1 MSKQTEEESSNFFI
15 FGDREIFPIGY
26 VDELKRGATKE
37 TDLGVFKMSNGDL
50 SLPAKY
56 RDKLRTWIPKDVSN
70 KSGGVYYNPT
80 FEQVL
85 IFFGELHFGAKW
97 NSELNIFIEDDESQ
111 KWRAEDHKAKLKI
124 MRTFP
129 AMNVSGFKLMNHPEQ
144 DRFTY
149 ADEMKTKLISYE
161 GFDDDKHRF
170 YRGVVLA
177 YHSDKLKKLKIING
191 EVKLTEEDMEN
202 IFPDPKTTQ
211 QRLAL
216 RGAKVHFASEDVEET
231 DIALKNFKTI
241 KLPDGYP
248 YMQKYKDKLIA
259 LRVQKWKARI
269 TGAFQVFLINNM
281 VSTPY
286 DLTVGMEKKSAS
298 EKKEMMSDMV
308 SRYRRWGT
316 QYYTNEDFYKEEWT
330 DDLTGKKMSFAPNIW
345 EELADFP
352 YRGHK
357 RGLPRKYFPSE
368 KEDAYRKR
376 ASDLLASFTKN
387 APKGDWDVGKQP
399 PDTLLSKGTGIPS
412 YSKQGQNIDDLQI
425 RLALKFLETGQRHM
439 IVQKFHK
446 GKKVWKKL
454 EQSNDDGSVTEIKDI
469 VIDFIPDPDDE
480 QIHYNQTLKEYD
492 WGSPFTP
499 TAPASLFFRLA
510 ILTGWRKTE
519 ALTCPTREVS
529 EQFLEQKAD
538 GILKKGANPSGIFM
552 DDGNLNLA
560 FLTRKTQ
567 KTGDKYFHAI
577 IPPFS
582 SETMDTRETIALVMK
597 QAGLGKWESDQYF
610 IYTDMKDWHE
620 TEIKKLKENKPTDDK
635 QLKNWEKLL
644 KEHNEGLKEGGF
656 FEEDNPDWSPD
667 IKEFSAEEKKKFYP
681 AFTRRAKKGLKVIH
695 EKGVPSE
702 LVIGWEGQFY
712 PIDSPKEVKGSYPRS
727 FDLPTGDELEPL
739 EDDDMVNAY
748 LNYPLRECY
757 RMMEGAKLKILEN
770 TQITKQAMEDRAI
783 DTKIKLFDMDDSGW
797 ATICSSGCREKDIGT
812 EAKGEYSSDRM
823 SQDYLRY
830 KPALGQQYWVEKPNH
845 SMRHVFAQ
853 LWLSKSDWNFGV
865 VADRGHW
872 DTLDTLK
879 DHYGGMDSSKL
890 AGFMIQVL
898 AKDQV
903 GKSKDNQQMNKST
916 ANRIIKSGV
925 ATKMAKNLIK
935 ERESVEKQKKETG
948 VDTEK
953 SATEERKRD

>member
-1 MSKQTEEESSNFFI
+1 MSKQTEEQSSKFFI
-15 FGDREIFPIGY
+15 FGNREIFPIGY

-37 TDLGVFKMSNGDL
+37 TDLGVFKMSNGAL

-56 RDKLRTWIPKDVSN
+56 RDTLRTWIPKDVSN
-70 KSGGVYYNPT
+70 KNGGVFKEPT

-111 KWRAEDHKAKLKI
+111 KWRATNHKDKLKI

-129 AMNVSGFKLMNHPEQ
+129 AMNVSQTKLMNHPEQ
-144 DRFTY
+144 DRFKFS
-149 ADEMKTKLISYE
+149 DEMKTKLKSYE
-161 GFDDDKHRF
+161 GFDDDKHR
-170 YRGVVLA
+170 YYKGVVEA
-177 YHSDKLKKLKIING
+177 YNSDKLKKLKIING

-216 RGAKVHFASEDVEET
+216 RKPKAIFASEDVEET
-231 DIALKNFKTI
+231 DIALKNFKNI
-241 KLPDGYP
+241 KLPDGFP
-248 YMQKYKDKLIA
+248 YMQEYKNNLIK

-286 DLTVGMEKKSAS
+286 DLTVGMEKKTDN

-316 QYYTNEDFYKEEWT
+316 QYYTNEDFYKEEWI
-330 DDLTGKKMSFAPNIW
+330 DDLTGKKMSFASNIW

-352 YRGHK
+352 YRDHK
-357 RGLPRKYFPSE
+357 RGLPRKYFPE
-368 KEDAYRKR
+368 DKEDAYRKK
-376 ASDLLASFTKN
+376 ASDMLASFTKN
-387 APKGDWDVGKQP
+387 APKGNWDVGKVP
-399 PDTLLSKGTGIPS
+399 PDTILSKGTGKPS

-425 RLALKFLETGQRHM
+425 RLALKFLETGQRHKPA
-439 IVQKFHK
+439 QKLHK

-454 EQSNDDGSVTEIKDI
+454 EQYNDDGSVTEIKDI
-469 VIDFIPDPDDE
+469 VIDFVPDPTDE
-480 QIHYNQTLKEYD
+480 QIHYNHTLKEYE

-529 EQFLEQKAD
+529 EQYLEQVAD

-552 DDGNLNLA
+552 QDGNLNIA

-597 QAGLGKWESDQYF
+597 QAGLGKWKSDKYF
-610 IYTDMKDWHE
+610 IYTDD
-620 TEIKKLKENKPTDDK
+620 
-635 QLKNWEKLL
+635 
-644 KEHNEGLKEGGF
+644 GEGGF

-667 IKEFSAEEKKKFYP
+667 IEEFTVEERREFYP
-681 AFTRRAKKGLKVIH
+681 AFTRRGKKGLKVIH

-702 LVIGWEGQFY
+702 LIIGWDGQFY
-712 PIDSPKEVKGSYPRS
+712 PKDSPKDVKGKYPRS
-727 FDLPTGDELEPL
+727 FDLPTGDDLENL
-739 EDDDMVNAY
+739 EDADMVDAY

-757 RMMEGAKLKILEN
+757 RMMEGAKVKIFEN
-770 TQITKQAMEDRAI
+770 TQITKQAEKDREHDQSI
-783 DTKIKLFDMDDSGW
+783 KIFDMDDSGW
-797 ATICSSGCREKDIGT
+797 ATICSTGCSEKYIGT
-812 EAKGEYSSDRM
+812 EAKGEYSRERM
-823 SQDYLRY
+823 EQDYLRY
-830 KPALGQQYWVEKPNH
+830 NPALGQQYWIEKPNH

-879 DHYGGMDSSKL
+879 DHYGGMDTTKL

-903 GKSKDNQQMNKST
+903 GDQKDQQQMNKST
-916 ANRIIKSGV
+916 AKRIIKSGV
-925 ATKMAKNLIK
+925 ATKIAENLVK
-935 ERESVEKQKKETG
+935 ERESVEQQKKESG
-948 VDTEK
+948 DDSEK

>member
-1 MSKQTEEESSNFFI
+1 MSKQTEEQSSNFFI
-15 FGDREIFPIGY
+15 FGNREIFPIGY
-26 VDELKRGATKE
+26 VDELKSGATEKK
-37 TDLGVFKMSNGDL
+37 DLGVFKMSNGAL

-56 RDKLRTWIPKDVSN
+56 RDTLRTWIPKDVSN
-70 KSGGVYYNPT
+70 KNGGVFKEPT

-111 KWRAEDHKAKLKI
+111 KWRAFNHKDKLKI

-129 AMNVSGFKLMNHPEQ
+129 AMNVSQTKLMNHPEQ
-144 DRFTY
+144 DRFKFS
-149 ADEMKTKLISYE
+149 DEMKTKLKSYE
-161 GFDDDKHRF
+161 GFDDDKHR
-170 YRGVVLA
+170 YYKGVVEA
-177 YHSDKLKKLKIING
+177 YNSDKLKKLKIING

-216 RGAKVHFASEDVEET
+216 RKPKAIFASEDVEET
-231 DIALKNFKTI
+231 DIALKNFKNI
-241 KLPDGYP
+241 KLPDGFP
-248 YMQKYKDKLIA
+248 YMEEYKNNLIK
-259 LRVQKWKARI
+259 LRVTKWKARI
-269 TGAFQVFLINNM
+269 TGAFAVFLINNM

-286 DLTVGMEKKSAS
+286 DLTVGMEKKTDN

-316 QYYTNEDFYKEEWT
+316 EYYTNEDFYKEEWT

-345 EELADFP
+345 EELADYP
-352 YRGHK
+352 YREHK
-357 RGLPRKYFPSE
+357 RGLPRKYIGE
-368 KEDAYRKR
+368 KKEDAYRKK
-376 ASDLLASFTKN
+376 ASDMLASFTKN
-387 APKGDWDVGKQP
+387 APQGNWDVGKVP
-399 PDTLLSKGTGIPS
+399 PDTILSKGTGIAH
-412 YSKQGQNIDDLQI
+412 YSKQGQNIDDIQI

-439 IVQKFHK
+439 ISQKKHK

-454 EQSNDDGSVTEIKDI
+454 EQYNDDGSVTEIKDI
-469 VIDFIPDPDDE
+469 VIDFVPDPTDKE
-480 QIHYNQTLKEYD
+480 IHYNNTLKEYD

-510 ILTGWRKTE
+510 LLTGWRKTE

-529 EQFLEQKAD
+529 KAFLEQVAE
-538 GILKKGANPSGIFM
+538 GILKTGENPSGIFM
-552 DDGNLNLA
+552 EDGNLHLA

-582 SETMDTRETIALVMK
+582 SDTMDTRETIALVMK
-597 QAGLGKWESDQYF
+597 HAGLGKWKSDQFFNY
-610 IYTDMKDWHE
+610 IDMKDWHK
-620 TEIKKLKENKPTDDK
+620 TEIKKLEENKPTDPK
-635 QLKNWEKLL
+635 QLKEWEEKL
-644 KEHNEGLKEGGF
+644 KEHKEGLEEGGF
-656 FEEDNPDWSPD
+656 FEEENENWTPDVMEFNE
-667 IKEFSAEEKKKFYP
+667 KEKRELYP
-681 AFTRRAKKGLKVIH
+681 EFRRRGRKGIKVIH
-695 EKGVPSE
+695 PKGVPSQ

-712 PIDSPKEVKGSYPRS
+712 PEDSPTEVKGKFPKSYDVPI
-727 FDLPTGDELEPL
+727 GDDLEPL

-757 RMMEGAKLKILEN
+757 RLMEGARIKKFTN
-770 TQITKQAMEDRAI
+770 DQITKQALEDRTHDASI
-783 DTKIKLFDMDDSGW
+783 KIFDMDDSGW
-797 ATICSSGCREKDIGT
+797 ATICSTGCKEKDIGE
-812 EAKGEYSSDRM
+812 EAKGEYTHDRM
-823 SQDYLRY
+823 DQDYLRY
-830 KPALGQQYWVEKPNH
+830 DPAKGEQYWIQKPNH

-879 DHYGGMDSSKL
+879 KSYGGMDTSKL

-898 AKDQV
+898 SKDQV
-903 GKSKDNQQMNKST
+903 GKNKDNQQMNKST
-916 ANRIIKSGV
+916 AKRIIKSGV
-925 ATKMAKNLIK
+925 AIKIAENLTK
-935 ERESVEKQKKETG
+935 ERELTEKQKGEVDPEKEK
-948 VDTEK
+948 EK
-953 SATEERKRD
+953 ASDRD